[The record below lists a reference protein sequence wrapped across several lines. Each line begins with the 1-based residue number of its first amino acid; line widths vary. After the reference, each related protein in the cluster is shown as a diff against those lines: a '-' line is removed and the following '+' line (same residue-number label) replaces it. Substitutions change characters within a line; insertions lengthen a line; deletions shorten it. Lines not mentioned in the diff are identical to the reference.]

1 MVERGW
7 LFAHP
12 DFDVGGTFPGLT
24 LSAQGGIGM
33 VEGEAAV
40 RQAIL
45 LLISTIPGER
55 VMRPEYGCDL
65 HRLLFSLNDD
75 TTAGMAIH
83 YISMALRRWEPR
95 VDIVRLDAMA
105 NPVRPDVLD
114 IMLVYR
120 VRTTDSERQLALS
133 MDLSGEDL

>member
-12 DFDVGGTFPGLT
+12 DFDVRGTFPGLT
-24 LSAQGGIGM
+24 LSARGGIGM

-45 LLISTIPGER
+45 MLISTIPGER

-65 HRLLFSLNDD
+65 HQLLFSLNDD

-95 VDIVRLDAMA
+95 IDIVRLDATA
-105 NPVRPDVLD
+105 NPVRPELLD

-120 VRTTDSERQLALS
+120 VRATDTERQLDLS
-133 MDLSGEDL
+133 MNLSGEEL

>member
-1 MVERGW
+1 MLERGW

-12 DFDVGGTFPGLT
+12 DFNVGGTFPGLT

-40 RQAIL
+40 RQAVL
-45 LLISTIPGER
+45 LLISTVPGER

-65 HRLLFSLNDD
+65 YQLLFSLNDD

-83 YISMALRRWEPR
+83 YISLALRRWEPR
-95 VDIVRLDAMA
+95 IDIVRLDATA
-105 NPVRPDVLD
+105 NPVRPEVLD
-114 IMLVYR
+114 IMLEYR
-120 VRTTDSERQLALS
+120 VRATDSVRQLALS
-133 MDLSGEDL
+133 MNLSGEES

>member
-12 DFDVGGTFPGLT
+12 DFDAGGMFPGLT

-40 RQAIL
+40 RQAVL
-45 LLISTIPGER
+45 LLISTVPGER

-65 HRLLFSLNDD
+65 YQLLFSLNDD

-83 YISMALRRWEPR
+83 YISLALRRWEPR
-95 VDIVRLDAMA
+95 IDIVRLDATA
-105 NPVRPDVLD
+105 NPVRPEVLD
-114 IMLVYR
+114 IMLEYR
-120 VRTTDSERQLALS
+120 VRTTNNVRQLALS
-133 MDLSGEDL
+133 MNLSGEEL

>member
-1 MVERGW
+1 MIERGW

-12 DFDVGGTFPGLT
+12 DFDGGGMFPGLT

-40 RQAIL
+40 RQAVL

-65 HRLLFSLNDD
+65 HQLLFSLNDD

-95 VDIVRLDAMA
+95 IDIVRLDATA
-105 NPVRPDVLD
+105 NSARPEVLD
-114 IMLVYR
+114 IMLLYR
-120 VRTTDSERQLALS
+120 VRATDSVRQLALS
-133 MDLSGEDL
+133 MNLSGEEL

>member
-83 YISMALRRWEPR
+83 YISMVLRRWEPR

>member
-12 DFDVGGTFPGLT
+12 DFDAGGMFPGLT

-33 VEGEAAV
+33 VEGEAVV
-40 RQAIL
+40 RQAVL
-45 LLISTIPGER
+45 LLISTVPGER

-65 HRLLFSLNDD
+65 YQLLFSLNDD

-83 YISMALRRWEPR
+83 YISLALRRWEPR
-95 VDIVRLDAMA
+95 IDIVRLDATA
-105 NPVRPDVLD
+105 NPVRPEVLD

-120 VRTTDSERQLALS
+120 VRATDSVRQLALS
-133 MDLSGEDL
+133 MNLSGEEL